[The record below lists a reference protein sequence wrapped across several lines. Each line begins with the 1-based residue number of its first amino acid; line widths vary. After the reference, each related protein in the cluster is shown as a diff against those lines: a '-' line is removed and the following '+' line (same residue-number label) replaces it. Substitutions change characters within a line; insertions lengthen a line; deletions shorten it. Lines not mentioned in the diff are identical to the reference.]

1 MIATRFRSVYWVGGV
16 AVAALGCYLVSQRVA
31 SERIALARTE
41 QAVVTAKRDIRAL
54 QTEIGTR
61 AGMNQL
67 EKWNADVLA
76 LSAPRASQFV
86 TSEVQLAALV
96 RPVRP
101 AMDAPAV
108 IQVAAT
114 VVAPPAAPQVT
125 RVSYP
130 TAPEPRRA
138 ALKLAAAEP
147 RRPAAKLVLTAL
159 DDEDDT
165 PRVRQAVYVKP
176 GRDHENVAL
185 LDDRLLGDLDRIAFS
200 ERADGKRK
208 R

>member
-31 SERIALARTE
+31 SERIALDRTE
-41 QAVVTAKRDIRAL
+41 QAIVTARRDIRAL

-86 TSEVQLAALV
+86 ASEVQLAALV
-96 RPVRP
+96 QPAQP

-114 VVAPPAAPQVT
+114 VVAPPAPAQVT
-125 RVSYP
+125 RVSYSA
-130 TAPEPRRA
+130 APEVRRA
-138 ALKLAAAEP
+138 APKPAADA
-147 RRPAAKLVLTAL
+147 RRPAAKLVLAAL
-159 DDEDDT
+159 DDDDDA
-165 PRVRQAVYVKP
+165 PRVRQAVYLKP
-176 GRDHENVAL
+176 GRDRQNVAL
-185 LDDRLLGDLDRIAFS
+185 LDDRLLGDIDRIAFS